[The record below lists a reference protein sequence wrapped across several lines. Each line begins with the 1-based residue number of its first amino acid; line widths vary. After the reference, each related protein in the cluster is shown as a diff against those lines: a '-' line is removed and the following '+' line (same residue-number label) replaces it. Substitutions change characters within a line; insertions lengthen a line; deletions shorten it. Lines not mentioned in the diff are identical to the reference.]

1 MRVYVLQML
10 DRVAGNHVLLLFAF
24 SHSCRVRVIPNVGNN
39 FKRVCRGGLRLPSA
53 Q

>member
-1 MRVYVLQML
+1 MYVLQML
-10 DRVAGNHVLLLFAF
+10 DRVAGNYVLLLFKF
-24 SHSCRVRVIPNVGNN
+24 SHSCRVHVIPNVGNN